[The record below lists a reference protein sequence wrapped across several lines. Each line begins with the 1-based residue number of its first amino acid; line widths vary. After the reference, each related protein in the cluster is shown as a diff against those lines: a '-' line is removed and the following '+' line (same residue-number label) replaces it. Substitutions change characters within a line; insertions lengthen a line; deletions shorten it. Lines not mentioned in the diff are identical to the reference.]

1 MASLV
6 LVNLLA
12 RISELDRMEIIADAG
27 ISDDRPPL
35 LRGRDGSFDDAQSWA
50 EQRHEA
56 ILPYL
61 LRKIDPSDDE
71 IVELVE
77 NKYISI
83 GDVPFRHDSFVI
95 KFLHPEGVESSVE
108 EGLPL
113 SNIAASSMA
122 LVELFAAINAANRP
136 FGVPMEMPTAVVS
149 RGSDQFSLIGPGA
162 MGFGVCMLV
171 ACSGGILAVPLAV
184 AVPAAS
190 LFITVGAIETAL
202 NWRNLLA
209 TREKTKQETLILRQ
223 QERKT
228 TLEADKIELEIQQLK
243 AGGNV
248 LPAATN
254 VPMSVIGEQSARF
267 GFSKSYVAHLLN
279 RALPTLITMQRSLFN
294 RTIEVETQNGR
305 AKPVLRRI

>member
-1 MASLV
+1 MQYVSATGAGDIEGLRSRKIGIWKIGEGSMASLV

-149 RGSDQFSLIGPGA
+149 RGSDQFSLIGPVRWVLA
-162 MGFGVCMLV
+162 Y
-171 ACSGGILAVPLAV
+171 ACSWPALAVFL
-184 AVPAAS
+184 
-190 LFITVGAIETAL
+190 
-202 NWRNLLA
+202 
-209 TREKTKQETLILRQ
+209 Q
-223 QERKT
+223 
-228 TLEADKIELEIQQLK
+228 
-243 AGGNV
+243 
-248 LPAATN
+248 
-254 VPMSVIGEQSARF
+254 
-267 GFSKSYVAHLLN
+267 YH
-279 RALPTLITMQRSLFN
+279 
-294 RTIEVETQNGR
+294 
-305 AKPVLRRI
+305 

>member
-1 MASLV
+1 
-6 LVNLLA
+6 
-12 RISELDRMEIIADAG
+12 
-27 ISDDRPPL
+27 
-35 LRGRDGSFDDAQSWA
+35 
-50 EQRHEA
+50 
-56 ILPYL
+56 
-61 LRKIDPSDDE
+61 
-71 IVELVE
+71 
-77 NKYISI
+77 
-83 GDVPFRHDSFVI
+83 
-95 KFLHPEGVESSVE
+95 
-108 EGLPL
+108 
-113 SNIAASSMA
+113 
-122 LVELFAAINAANRP
+122 
-136 FGVPMEMPTAVVS
+136 
-149 RGSDQFSLIGPGA
+149 